1 MTGSGTRPPGG
12 PPSCG
17 EDAPRWY
24 AMYTR
29 SRHEKKVELQ
39 LNEKG
44 IPVYLPMKR
53 TLKKWSDRKKWVE
66 EPLFKSY
73 IFVQGGKQ
81 ERYRA
86 VQCVGV
92 VRLVTFQGQL
102 AVVRDEEIEMIRR
115 ILAEASDPESAPV
128 EAGPGDTVEIESG
141 PLAGLRGRIVEV
153 QAAKRFL
160 VSIPS
165 ISQGIRFNVD
175 RWNVRKISV

>member
-1 MTGSGTRPPGG
+1 MIGSGPGPANG
-12 PPSCG
+12 A
-17 EDAPRWY
+17 ENEPRWY
-24 AMYTR
+24 ALYTK

-39 LNEKG
+39 LGEKG

-53 TLKKWSDRKKWVE
+53 MLKKWSDRKKWVE

-73 IFVQGGKQ
+73 IFVQGGRQ

-115 ILAEASDPESAPV
+115 VLSDASDPESAPV
-128 EAGPGDTVEIESG
+128 DAAPGDTVEIESG
-141 PLAGLRGRIVEV
+141 PLAGLRGRLVEV
-153 QAAKRFL
+153 QGGKRFL

-175 RWNVRKISV
+175 RWNVRKVGS